1 MKKITIIGL
10 GYVGLP
16 LAVAFGKKHK
26 TIGYDINK
34 LRVDQLK
41 NGLDI
46 TKESSK
52 KKITSST
59 HLVLSSN
66 EADIKNSDFF
76 IITVP
81 TPISPDKKP
90 DLSYLESASKLV
102 GRNIKK
108 NTIVI
113 FESTVFPGAT
123 EDFCSPLIEKESKLR
138 LNIDFFLGYSPER
151 INPGD
156 KKRKLENIIKIVS
169 GSNKTTLKKVS
180 KLYSEIINAG
190 VYEAESIRVAEAA
203 KVIENTQR
211 DINIALMNELS
222 LIFSKMNI
230 NTEDVLKAAG
240 TKWNFLP
247 FKPGLV
253 GGHCIGVDPYYL
265 TFKATEVGYNPKLIL
280 AGRSLNDSMGVEIVN
295 QSINLFNSKYKQNSN
310 LQNALVMGFTF
321 KENCPDIRDTRV
333 SDVAKELGNN
343 NFIVDVYDPWVNRS
357 DFLNRYNYNLVD
369 IPENN
374 KYSIIIIAVGHKI
387 FKEIGI
393 SKIKKYS
400 KKQSII
406 FDVKNIFQS
415 KDVDLSL

>member
-26 TIGYDINK
+26 TVGYDINK
-34 LRVDQLK
+34 LRVEQLK
-41 NGLDI
+41 DGLDI

-52 KKITSST
+52 KKILSSKYLT
-59 HLVLSSN
+59 LSSN
-66 EADIKNSDFF
+66 ESDIKDSDFF
-76 IITVP
+76 IVTVP
-81 TPISPDKKP
+81 TPINLDKKP
-90 DLSYLESASKLV
+90 DLSYLKSASNLV
-102 GRNIKK
+102 GRNLKK
-108 NTIVI
+108 TSVVI

-123 EDFCSPLIEKESKLR
+123 EEFCAPLIEKVSGFKLN
-138 LNIDFFLGYSPER
+138 LDFFLGYSPER

-169 GSNKTTLKKVS
+169 GSNKNTLKKVS

-190 VYEAESIRVAEAA
+190 VYEAESIKVAEAA

-230 NTEDVLKAAG
+230 STEEVLNAAG

-265 TFKATEVGYNPKLIL
+265 TFKAKEVGYNPKLIL
-280 AGRSLNDSMGVEIVN
+280 AGRRVNDKMGIEIVR
-295 QSINLFNSKYKQNSN
+295 QSIKLLTTKFKLNNEPL
-310 LQNALVMGFTF
+310 NALVMGFTF

-333 SDVAKELGNN
+333 SDTALELAKKGFN
-343 NFIVDVYDPWVNRS
+343 VDVYDPWVNRS
-357 DFLNRYNYNLVD
+357 DFTTRYRYNLIDSPGND
-369 IPENN
+369 
-374 KYSIIIIAVGHKI
+374 KYAIVIIAVGHEI
-387 FKEIGI
+387 FKELGI
-393 SKIKKYS
+393 KRIKEYT
-400 KKQSII
+400 KKQSVI
-406 FDVKNIFQS
+406 FDVKNIFES
-415 KDVDLSL
+415 SEVDLSL

>member
-16 LAVAFGKKHK
+16 LAVAFGKKYK
-26 TIGYDINK
+26 TVGYDINK
-34 LRVDQLK
+34 LRVEQLK
-41 NGLDI
+41 DGLDI
-46 TKESSK
+46 TMESSK
-52 KKITSST
+52 KKIFSST
-59 HLVLSSN
+59 NLILSSN
-66 EADIKNSDFF
+66 EIDIKDSDFF
-76 IITVP
+76 IVTVP
-81 TPISPDKKP
+81 TPINLNKTP

-102 GRNIKK
+102 GRNLKK
-108 NTIVI
+108 TSIVI

-123 EDFCSPLIEKESKLR
+123 EDICAPLIEKESGFKL
-138 LNIDFFLGYSPER
+138 NKDFFLGYSPER

-169 GSNKTTLKKVS
+169 GSNKITLKKVS

-230 NTEDVLKAAG
+230 NTEEVLKAAG

-265 TFKATEVGYNPKLIL
+265 TFKAKEVGYNPKLIL
-280 AGRSLNDSMGVEIVN
+280 AGRRVNDSMGIEIVN
-295 QSINLFNSKYKQNSN
+295 QSINLLTTKFELNNES
-310 LQNALVMGFTF
+310 LNALVMGFTF

-333 SDVAKELGNN
+333 SDTALELDKKGFN
-343 NFIVDVYDPWVNRS
+343 VDVYDPWVNRS
-357 DFLNRYNYNLVD
+357 NFTSRYAYNLID
-369 IPENN
+369 SPQND
-374 KYSIIIIAVGHKI
+374 KYSIVIVAVGHEI
-387 FKEIGI
+387 FKELGI
-393 SKIKKYS
+393 KKIKKYA
-400 KKQSII
+400 KKQSVI
-406 FDVKNIFQS
+406 FDVKNIFKS
-415 KDVDLSL
+415 SEVDLSL

>member
-1 MKKITIIGL
+1 M
-10 GYVGLP
+10 
-16 LAVAFGKKHK
+16 
-26 TIGYDINK
+26 
-34 LRVDQLK
+34 
-41 NGLDI
+41 
-46 TKESSK
+46 
-52 KKITSST
+52 
-59 HLVLSSN
+59 
-66 EADIKNSDFF
+66 
-76 IITVP
+76 
-81 TPISPDKKP
+81 
-90 DLSYLESASKLV
+90 
-102 GRNIKK
+102 
-108 NTIVI
+108 I